1 MSKLNSLAQDLIRA
15 RTMLQDL
22 DNEYKAK
29 VQPIEEAKK
38 VIQDK
43 LLAEMAK
50 AKTLSTR
57 FEDFT
62 ISRKKS
68 TKVNV
73 LSQGQA
79 LNDLDRQGR
88 SDLIVE
94 SVSPEALKL
103 VEKGSLT
110 LEGVTVESKEYISI
124 TTKKQ

>member
-1 MSKLNSLAQDLIRA
+1 
-15 RTMLQDL
+15 MLQDL